1 MAAKDTTEAYL
12 IKQGK
17 LLQGNVSNGECGDY
31 SQFNMQMTP
40 MTGMA
45 DGFLPSNRSMDESM
59 VHFHENFESN
69 FRNSLPS
76 PRPSTRGDPMNF
88 TVDNMMSLDGTN
100 NSIHSIH
107 SSHSSNSSS
116 SSNSTSGSTGSN
128 GTNGSNSSTNSSPNN
143 LSNNAAKPHTPPQ
156 QQQQQQR
163 PDQQGQSYTPR
174 GHIPSLREIRAL
186 NSPSTVLQSLPP
198 VFSEAQH
205 EDTRKITNGLTT
217 FCSAILAMH
226 AEMAGIAGVVS
237 EYLAWVRKSLAA
249 GGPDPNRAAVLE
261 TLEGRVR
268 EMQEMAETRANEAW
282 GNLVHTL
289 KSCPANEAL
298 AATLSSFEVEAQER
312 VERTRR
318 FFQESYDVCA
328 RLSEQMMSEDQK
340 E

>member
-1 MAAKDTTEAYL
+1 MAGKDTTEAYL

-17 LLQGNVSNGECGDY
+17 LLQGNVSNSECGDY
-31 SQFNMQMTP
+31 SQFNLQMAP
-40 MTGMA
+40 MTGLT
-45 DGFLPSNRSMDESM
+45 DGFLPSNRSMDEAM
-59 VHFHENFESN
+59 VHFHENFETN
-69 FRNSLPS
+69 FRSSLPS

-116 SSNSTSGSTGSN
+116 SSNSASASGTNGTN

-143 LSNNAAKPHTPPQ
+143 ISTNIVKPRTPPH
-156 QQQQQQR
+156 QQQQR
-163 PDQQGQSYTPR
+163 PDQQGQSYAPR

-186 NSPSTVLQSLPP
+186 NSPSAVLQSLPP

-268 EMQEMAETRANEAW
+268 EMQEMAETRASEAW

-289 KSCPANEAL
+289 KNCPSNEAL
-298 AATLSSFEVEAQER
+298 TSTLSSFEVEAQER
-312 VERTRR
+312 VEKTRR

-328 RLSEQMMSEDQK
+328 RLSEQMMTEDQK